1 MCGIC
6 SRLRDGVFMKRKQT
20 DPKDSIFYREE
31 RRLGRPLYFYEKVK
45 VILFW
50 LLVICLLWWGAVILD
65 SLELAR
71 YHDEIFEKEYTNIY
85 SYKAPSAGRSLPALV
100 FTDGSKDLFS
110 AKCRSMTESL
120 CRGLVSLSKKKQTE
134 IFRVV
139 VSGLKSKK
147 ENLASDRLY
156 MAVIKEIEL
165 LDSSGKRVVLLNREF
180 GHELSDAVKPPYERY
195 FYFVWSY
202 IVGLFVYIV
211 LKIVQVYKSRGNQ
224 NE

>member
-45 VILFW
+45 VVLFW

-65 SLELAR
+65 SLVLAQ
-71 YHDEIFEKEYTNIY
+71 YYDEVFEKEYTNIY
-85 SYKAPSAGRSLPALV
+85 SYKALSAGRSLPALV

-120 CRGLVSLSKKKQTE
+120 CRGLVSLSKKNKLK
-134 IFRVV
+134 FL
-139 VSGLKSKK
+139 GLLSLVLILKK
-147 ENLASDRLY
+147 KILHL
-156 MAVIKEIEL
+156 V
-165 LDSSGKRVVLLNREF
+165 
-180 GHELSDAVKPPYERY
+180 
-195 FYFVWSY
+195 
-202 IVGLFVYIV
+202 VYIW
-211 LKIVQVYKSRGNQ
+211 Q
-224 NE
+224 